1 MIPESDEGITMLR
14 VIGRVTQEP
23 DPALVAVA
31 LLVCFVA
38 TITSLRLARRAVGH
52 QDERGVVWISAA
64 ALVFSCGVWTTH
76 VLSMSAFT
84 TGLPIGT
91 DLTFGTSSLL
101 MIAIP
106 AQIAFGILARRQ
118 AFPDGASA
126 RGVSRRT
133 TRWLQ
138 IPVLMHYAPRLVAAS
153 LAVGASLSL
162 AAVRTLEL
170 KQITAAALVLTLAVG
185 AVHSVAMG
193 ATTMEPAGG
202 IQVVS
207 LAVSKWALPFTAGGG
222 CVLILAL
229 PLLLILRRDRLD
241 PGELAAEATRFR
253 ALADA
258 TFEGLIFERAGR
270 ILDANPAICR
280 LLGTDPRMLI
290 GRPIA
295 TLISGGVS
303 MHPSSLERPTEY
315 ELIQQDGGTRPVEVL
330 WRTGPD
336 PSGHVLAIRDISRE
350 KSAQRQIQNLAHFDV
365 LTGVGNRQ
373 LLEQTLLKILTPPER
388 LTTGVALLCIDLD
401 RFKAINDLRGPRV
414 GDAILVQ
421 VARRLCAVVADADT
435 VARVGGDE
443 FAVIQP
449 LAGHPSDAAV
459 LAERIVTEL
468 AEPYDVDGQ
477 MITVGGSVGVALFP
491 ADGTTTLAL
500 MTSGALALN
509 RAKRDGRNTWRYCEP
524 GMDYL
529 LRERRALEGD
539 LRIALVEGQLSLAYQ
554 PFFHGATLEIAGYE
568 ALLRWNHPS
577 RGLIAPADFIPIAE
591 KCGLIVPI
599 GQWVLRTACVEAAS
613 WDRPL
618 VVAVNLSPIQFGA
631 SIAPTVDAVLRETGL
646 QPSLLELE
654 ITEGVL
660 IGDTQNALQTLTA
673 LKALGVTLAMDDFGT
688 GYSSLSYLKK
698 FPFDKLKIDRSFV
711 RDLDEG
717 SDGNSIVQA
726 IIALSRSLRLEV
738 TAEGVETAYQ
748 LAVLRAAG
756 CTFVQG
762 FLLGRPVGAHQIG
775 LPAPAP
781 ALPRSDETAIRKP
794 GTTLIPL
801 FQQASL
807 GMTGASAPGI
817 PAQQQGDPEQI
828 WVARSA

>member
-1 MIPESDEGITMLR
+1 MIPESDEGITMFR
-14 VIGRVTQEP
+14 VIGRVTEEP
-23 DPALVAVA
+23 DPAFVAFA

-38 TITSLRLARRAVGH
+38 ASASLRLARHATGH
-52 QDERGVVWISAA
+52 HDKRRPIWISAA
-64 ALVFSCGVWTTH
+64 AL
-76 VLSMSAFT
+76 L
-84 TGLPIGT
+84 
-91 DLTFGTSSLL
+91 
-101 MIAIP
+101 
-106 AQIAFGILARRQ
+106 
-118 AFPDGASA
+118 
-126 RGVSRRT
+126 
-133 TRWLQ
+133 
-138 IPVLMHYAPRLVAAS
+138 
-153 LAVGASLSL
+153 
-162 AAVRTLEL
+162 
-170 KQITAAALVLTLAVG
+170 LTLAVG

-193 ATTMEPAGG
+193 AATVEPTGG
-202 IQVVS
+202 IQIVS
-207 LAVSKWALPFTAGGG
+207 LAVSKWALPFAAGGG
-222 CVLILAL
+222 CGLILAL
-229 PLLLILRRDRLD
+229 PLLTLRRDRLD
-241 PGELAAEATRFR
+241 PGELAAQASRFR

-280 LLGTDPRMLI
+280 LLGTDPRALI

-336 PSGHVLAIRDISRE
+336 AGGHVLAIRDISRE
-350 KSAQRQIQNLAHFDV
+350 KSAQWQIQNLAHFDV

-373 LLEQTLLKILTPPER
+373 LLEQTLLKILTPPDR
-388 LTTGVALLCIDLD
+388 LTTSVALLCIDLD
-401 RFKAINDLRGPRV
+401 RFRAINDTRGPRV

-449 LAGHPSDAAV
+449 LAGHLSDAAA

-477 MITVGGSVGVALFP
+477 MITVGGSVGVALYP

-539 LRIALVEGQLSLAYQ
+539 LRIALVEGQLFLAYQ

-577 RGLIAPADFIPIAE
+577 RGLIAPADFIPVAE

-631 SIAPTVDAVLRETGL
+631 TIASTVDAVLRETGL
-646 QPSLLELE
+646 RPSLLELE

-711 RDLDEG
+711 RDLDGG

-726 IIALSRSLRLEV
+726 IIALSHSLHLEV

-762 FLLGRPVGAHQIG
+762 FLLGRPIGAHQIG
-775 LPAPAP
+775 LPEPAP

-807 GMTGASAPGI
+807 GVNGASPPGNVG
-817 PAQQQGDPEQI
+817 QQQGDPEQLSA
-828 WVARSA
+828 ARSA

>member
-1 MIPESDEGITMLR
+1 MIPESDEGITMFR
-14 VIGRVTQEP
+14 VIGRVTEEP
-23 DPALVAVA
+23 DPAFVAFA

-38 TITSLRLARRAVGH
+38 ASASLRLARHATGH
-52 QDERGVVWISAA
+52 HDKRRPIWISAA
-64 ALVFSCGVWTTH
+64 AL
-76 VLSMSAFT
+76 L
-84 TGLPIGT
+84 
-91 DLTFGTSSLL
+91 
-101 MIAIP
+101 
-106 AQIAFGILARRQ
+106 
-118 AFPDGASA
+118 
-126 RGVSRRT
+126 
-133 TRWLQ
+133 
-138 IPVLMHYAPRLVAAS
+138 
-153 LAVGASLSL
+153 
-162 AAVRTLEL
+162 
-170 KQITAAALVLTLAVG
+170 LTLAVG

-193 ATTMEPAGG
+193 AATVEPTGG
-202 IQVVS
+202 IQIVS
-207 LAVSKWALPFTAGGG
+207 LAVSKWALPFAAGGG
-222 CVLILAL
+222 CGLILAL
-229 PLLLILRRDRLD
+229 PLLTLRRDRLD
-241 PGELAAEATRFR
+241 PGELAAQASRFR

-280 LLGTDPRMLI
+280 LLGTDPRALI

-336 PSGHVLAIRDISRE
+336 AGGHVLAIRDISRE
-350 KSAQRQIQNLAHFDV
+350 KSAQWQIQNLAHFDV

-373 LLEQTLLKILTPPER
+373 LLEQTLLKILTPPDR
-388 LTTGVALLCIDLD
+388 LTTSVALLCIDLD
-401 RFKAINDLRGPRV
+401 RFRAINDTRGPRV

-449 LAGHPSDAAV
+449 LAGHLSDAAA

-477 MITVGGSVGVALFP
+477 MITVGGSVGVALYP

-539 LRIALVEGQLSLAYQ
+539 LRIALVEGQLFLAYQ

-577 RGLIAPADFIPIAE
+577 RGLIAPADFIPVAE

-631 SIAPTVDAVLRETGL
+631 TIASTVDAVLRETGL
-646 QPSLLELE
+646 RPSLLELE

-711 RDLDEG
+711 RDLDGG

-726 IIALSRSLRLEV
+726 IIALSHSLHLEV

-762 FLLGRPVGAHQIG
+762 FLLGRPIGAHQIG
-775 LPAPAP
+775 LPEPAP

-807 GMTGASAPGI
+807 GVNGASPPGNVG
-817 PAQQQGDPEQI
+817 QRQGDPEQLSA
-828 WVARSA
+828 ARSA